1 MSLDYKLQDHRTW
14 LKDNLTLSDPFSSMA
29 LRKLTY
35 HLLMGK
41 NYRLLTESNTKGRL
55 FTTFLWLS
63 EIQKEAKEEYGE
75 NWISLLFDDI
85 YSQKNRP
92 KELKDLLFWIM

>member
-1 MSLDYKLQDHRTW
+1 MSFDYKLDEYRKW
-14 LKDNLTLSDPFSSMA
+14 LQENTTLSEPFSPVA
-29 LRKLTY
+29 LRRLTY

-63 EIQKEAKEEYGE
+63 EIQKEAKEEYGQD
-75 NWISLLFDDI
+75 WITCLFEET
-85 YSQKNRP
+85 YSQN
-92 KELKDLLFWIM
+92 